1 MAPADDGDRL
11 IQEALAELGWDADS
25 RKVAA
30 QVRRLDLG
38 LPAEDQ
44 FVAIC
49 AWLGK
54 SRLIHKLDQLQVP
67 LTSRDEFQ
75 VPDLLAVFDGT
86 GPVLVEVK
94 AKSGD
99 KLSFR
104 PDYLEKLQAYAA
116 LVGMPLLIA
125 WKYHGIWTLFDARHL
140 KLARTNFNI
149 RFAEAMAENVLGVLA
164 GDVAYKIEPGAGLR
178 FRCRKEELLSVERDG
193 DQVTEHWQM
202 RIDQVGY
209 CAAGGKPVQRIDE
222 DVATLFTT
230 WDLEERQ
237 THDDTHVELAF
248 VAGNEGMMFG
258 HMALTHLLNWT
269 LPVGTTINWRHAI
282 RRDSVVA
289 SMTNF
294 ADALVRGLE
303 QNVVRTIL
311 HQQPRTWPDFLP
323 RPS

>member
-104 PDYLEKLQAYAA
+104 PDYLEKLQA
-116 LVGMPLLIA
+116 
-125 WKYHGIWTLFDARHL
+125 
-140 KLARTNFNI
+140 
-149 RFAEAMAENVLGVLA
+149 
-164 GDVAYKIEPGAGLR
+164 
-178 FRCRKEELLSVERDG
+178 
-193 DQVTEHWQM
+193 
-202 RIDQVGY
+202 
-209 CAAGGKPVQRIDE
+209 
-222 DVATLFTT
+222 
-230 WDLEERQ
+230 
-237 THDDTHVELAF
+237 
-248 VAGNEGMMFG
+248 
-258 HMALTHLLNWT
+258 
-269 LPVGTTINWRHAI
+269 
-282 RRDSVVA
+282 
-289 SMTNF
+289 
-294 ADALVRGLE
+294 
-303 QNVVRTIL
+303 
-311 HQQPRTWPDFLP
+311 
-323 RPS
+323 